1 MAGMVIMNLLT
12 GPPLFKA
19 AVVAAG
25 ESRAASLPVLQSDMQ
40 VRGSSGGRV
49 GKEGGSEDG
58 ELRKIGSHGGAQGS
72 GIRIPLPTIPILN
85 A

>member
-1 MAGMVIMNLLT
+1 MAGVVIMNLLT

-25 ESRAASLPVLQSDMQ
+25 ESRAASLPVLQTEMQ
-40 VRGSSGGRV
+40 HRGGG
-49 GKEGGSEDG
+49 GKMGKDGGPEGGEM
-58 ELRKIGSHGGAQGS
+58 RRTGSNAAAPSVH
-72 GIRIPLPTIPILN
+72 IPLPTIPILN